1 MGEAA
6 RNKFTD
12 RRAAG
17 RDLAGRLTSLRDQD
31 AVVLGLVRGGVPVA
45 FEVARALAAPLDV
58 LVARKIGAP
67 DNPELGIGAI
77 AEGGVRV
84 LNYGAVRQL
93 RVTAEELE
101 RAIARASDEVDA
113 RVRRYRGELPPVD
126 VRGRTAIIVDDGLA
140 TGGTARAALRAVRM
154 REPRLLILAVP
165 VGAPE
170 TVQLLR
176 AEADDVV
183 CVLEP
188 ELMYA
193 VGLWYVHFAPT
204 SDAEIAELLAG
215 GAQGAPG
222 DDAEPHI
229 SQ

>member
-1 MGEAA
+1 MAEAA

-17 RDLAGRLTSLRDQD
+17 RELAGLLSSQRDQD
-31 AVVLGLVRGGVPVA
+31 AVVFGLVRGGVPVA
-45 FEVARALAAPLDV
+45 FEVAQALGVPLDV

-93 RVTAEELE
+93 RVSADQLE
-101 RAIARASDEVDA
+101 SAIARARAEVDE
-113 RVRRYRGELPPVD
+113 RVQRYRGARPPLD
-126 VRGRTAIIVDDGLA
+126 VRGRIAIVVDDGLA
-140 TGGTARAALRAVRM
+140 TGGTARAALRAVHA
-154 REPRLLILAVP
+154 REPRRLILAVP

-170 TVQLLR
+170 TVQSLR

-183 CVLEP
+183 CLLEP

-193 VGLWYVHFAPT
+193 VGLWYVKFAPT
-204 SDAEIAELLAG
+204 SDAEVAELLAR
-215 GAQGAPG
+215 GAEAAPG
-222 DDAEPHI
+222 EG
-229 SQ
+229 SNQ